1 MTKEEKTY
9 ILNWVKTVIAI
20 LSIIV
25 AVYSI
30 ATKEKQKALD
40 AARILNLS
48 NKLLQTQSKITV
60 YEELI
65 RNNQKKNV
73 LLNSQIEL
81 YQHREDSLMRE
92 NNSKLSMINTLK
104 RQLNEVPE
112 PLNLTD
118 DQHYQ
123 FFLEWTKP

>member
-9 ILNWVKTVIAI
+9 ILNWIKTIIAVI
-20 LSIIV
+20 SVIV
-25 AVYSI
+25 AIYSI
-30 ATKEKQKALD
+30 YTKERQQVFN

-48 NKLLQTQSKITV
+48 NKLLQTESKIEI

-73 LLNSQIEL
+73 LLNDQIEL
-81 YQHREDSLMRE
+81 YQAKEDSLMRE
-92 NNSKLSMINTLK
+92 YNIKLSLINTLK
-104 RQLNEVPE
+104 KQLDEVPE